1 MVIMSQLKYMNIHF
15 TDMNV
20 HVKQFHIIVV
30 KMYALIKKK
39 KKKMNNHT
47 LYAALEMI
55 INLNLSIS
63 DKRRKSIDILQRTWG
78 LESQYSNC
86 TQ

>member
-1 MVIMSQLKYMNIHF
+1 
-15 TDMNV
+15 
-20 HVKQFHIIVV
+20 
-30 KMYALIKKK
+30 
-39 KKKMNNHT
+39 MNNHT